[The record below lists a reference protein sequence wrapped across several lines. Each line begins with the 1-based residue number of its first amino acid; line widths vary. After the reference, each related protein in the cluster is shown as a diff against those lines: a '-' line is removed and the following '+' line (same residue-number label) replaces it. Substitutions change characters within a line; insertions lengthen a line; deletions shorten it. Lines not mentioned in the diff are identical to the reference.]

1 VDIAEMIEEFQ
12 SRGVALWANGDRLG
26 YRSPKGV
33 LTREDLAALKARK
46 EEVLAHLRERD
57 AIGHDEQARFEPF
70 PMTDI
75 QRAYATGQYS
85 GYELGGTG
93 CHSYAELL
101 APPLD
106 RERLEAAWHELIR
119 RHDMLSAVVIP
130 PDSLRVVPFEE
141 GPVLE
146 EIDLRGHDPRTPD
159 EDYLRYRSELEDRRY
174 PLGAWPLHEF
184 RLLQFD
190 ACSIL
195 QFSVD
200 MIIADFVSVKV
211 MTQELMDLYAGRRP
225 APLAEAT
232 FRDIIMARTRRAAD
246 PAGSAEYE
254 SAKQYWAEAIET
266 MRDKPSLP
274 LEHASAP
281 SDDEPA
287 RFTRR
292 VWKCGPE
299 AWEAFTRRAGRNG
312 VTPSN
317 VLLTAYA
324 DVIRRWSSSG
334 DFCVNVTSMSRDQA
348 IKGVERIVGDF
359 TEVVVHAC
367 RPRPGSFLERVRATQ
382 KQLFDEL
389 SHAAFPGVEVLREL
403 GRAKGAPAIVPIVF
417 TSALGAG
424 LRHDEG
430 QAYELV
436 HGVSRTPQVWID
448 CQAFED
454 DATCNVHWDVRDVVI
469 APEIL
474 DDMWAAFTGLLD
486 PLAVHEE
493 TRHQDEVVS
502 LSSGTR

>member
-1 VDIAEMIEEFQ
+1 
-12 SRGVALWANGDRLG
+12 
-26 YRSPKGV
+26 
-33 LTREDLAALKARK
+33 
-46 EEVLAHLRERD
+46 
-57 AIGHDEQARFEPF
+57 
-70 PMTDI
+70 
-75 QRAYATGQYS
+75 
-85 GYELGGTG
+85 
-93 CHSYAELL
+93 
-101 APPLD
+101 
-106 RERLEAAWHELIR
+106 
-119 RHDMLSAVVIP
+119 
-130 PDSLRVVPFEE
+130 
-141 GPVLE
+141 
-146 EIDLRGHDPRTPD
+146 
-159 EDYLRYRSELEDRRY
+159 
-174 PLGAWPLHEF
+174 
-184 RLLQFD
+184 
-190 ACSIL
+190 
-195 QFSVD
+195 
-200 MIIADFVSVKV
+200 
-211 MTQELMDLYAGRRP
+211 
-225 APLAEAT
+225 
-232 FRDIIMARTRRAAD
+232 MARTRRAAD

-403 GRAKGAPAIVPIVF
+403 ANAH
-417 TSALGAG
+417 T
-424 LRHDEG
+424 H
-430 QAYELV
+430 
-436 HGVSRTPQVWID
+436 
-448 CQAFED
+448 
-454 DATCNVHWDVRDVVI
+454 
-469 APEIL
+469 
-474 DDMWAAFTGLLD
+474 
-486 PLAVHEE
+486 
-493 TRHQDEVVS
+493 
-502 LSSGTR
+502 

>member
-1 VDIAEMIEEFQ
+1 MTVPLNALNALNHPYVTIEVCRRSVVDIAEMIEEFQ

-200 MIIADFVSVKV
+200 MIIADFVS
-211 MTQELMDLYAGRRP
+211 G
-225 APLAEAT
+225 
-232 FRDIIMARTRRAAD
+232 
-246 PAGSAEYE
+246 
-254 SAKQYWAEAIET
+254 
-266 MRDKPSLP
+266 
-274 LEHASAP
+274 
-281 SDDEPA
+281 
-287 RFTRR
+287 
-292 VWKCGPE
+292 
-299 AWEAFTRRAGRNG
+299 
-312 VTPSN
+312 
-317 VLLTAYA
+317 
-324 DVIRRWSSSG
+324 
-334 DFCVNVTSMSRDQA
+334 
-348 IKGVERIVGDF
+348 
-359 TEVVVHAC
+359 
-367 RPRPGSFLERVRATQ
+367 
-382 KQLFDEL
+382 
-389 SHAAFPGVEVLREL
+389 
-403 GRAKGAPAIVPIVF
+403 
-417 TSALGAG
+417 
-424 LRHDEG
+424 
-430 QAYELV
+430 
-436 HGVSRTPQVWID
+436 
-448 CQAFED
+448 
-454 DATCNVHWDVRDVVI
+454 
-469 APEIL
+469 
-474 DDMWAAFTGLLD
+474 
-486 PLAVHEE
+486 
-493 TRHQDEVVS
+493 
-502 LSSGTR
+502 